1 MVQNQVSLKE
11 ILTGNLD
18 PRFIRIFLGI
28 NWIILAII
36 TIVSLFFFSP
46 KLSSGI
52 LIGGLIANLNC
63 IGLNKDCNRV
73 MKWRSMAVYY
83 AGMAVRMGLIAL
95 AVTVAILFYKEYF
108 SPIGLFIGLSV
119 AVINFYI
126 LVIGMLFYRVKF
138 KEAI

>member
-1 MVQNQVSLKE
+1 LIQNQVNLKS

-18 PRFIRIFLGI
+18 LRFIKIFLGI
-28 NWIILAII
+28 NWIILALL
-36 TIVSLFFFSP
+36 TLTSLFFFP
-46 KLSSGI
+46 TKVASGI

-73 MKWRSMAVYY
+73 MRWRSMAVYY

-119 AVINFYI
+119 AVINFYL